1 MGLKKCSG
9 FTRCFPTEVSSGF
22 TRRLPTE
29 VSSGFTR
36 RLPTEV
42 SSGFTRRLSTEVS
55 SGYNV
60 RLIKVLNF
68 WNDLNIWSCSKWTIY
83 IYISISVTN
92 DNRYVHLVLITT
104 PPFPHSWNITRF
116 VYKNNTT
123 GATYWAEITHPSWA
137 HEFTSW
143 FCGIC
148 VVQSLVFCVVFS
160 RSLFV
165 LLFFFLWLL
174 HCLPFFNLRLLIAP
188 LIFSNF
194 SSYYCRLD

>member
-9 FTRCFPTEVSSGF
+9 FTRC
-22 TRRLPTE
+22 
-29 VSSGFTR
+29 
-36 RLPTEV
+36 LPTEV